1 MRQVRRID
9 LLWEGDNIEIYERLK
24 QRAVSVEKE
33 LLEFVK
39 QIIERE
45 IERSG
50 DG

>member
-1 MRQVRRID
+1 LV
-9 LLWEGDNIEIYERLK
+9 K

-39 QIIERE
+39 EIIERE